1 MSVESCNW
9 GHPFLTLN
17 ALKVYR
23 KFILIF
29 LKEIVLK
36 VEVTHETFEN
46 LVGLIKMLFWNS
58 PTYVFVI
65 FYNVTIPHLLSQK
78 LDFKYIVLYLT
89 SNHTELCPDVK
100 FGPKCIAVVSV
111 LQSIC
116 LVCPLTSMLTNT
128 NSQYF
133 TYLIFGMVNDPTL
146 NINPIDCKQTT
157 PVLYT
162 CVTSDFSIMFW
173 SL

>member
-1 MSVESCNW
+1 
-9 GHPFLTLN
+9 
-17 ALKVYR
+17 
-23 KFILIF
+23 
-29 LKEIVLK
+29 
-36 VEVTHETFEN
+36 
-46 LVGLIKMLFWNS
+46 MLFWNS

-100 FGPKCIAVVSV
+100 FGPKCIAVVAV

-162 CVTSDFSIMFW
+162 CLCDIRFFYHVLIIVAQLMITSFFHFSLMVRG
-173 SL
+173 